1 MLQNIHLMPRW
12 LIELEKIL
20 DSFSGD
26 TGSHAN
32 FRLLL
37 SAEPS
42 TGVPIGI
49 LDRSIKL
56 TNEPPSGL
64 KANMKRAFT
73 YFPKEEIEDKDSKVK
88 SIYFGL
94 CFFHS
99 TVIERKRFGPKGW
112 NMSYPFN
119 VGDLRD
125 SYLVLNRYMESNSGS
140 SKIPFEDL
148 IYIFGEI
155 MYGGHIVDDWDR
167 RLARA
172 YLENIMT
179 PQIFEEEE
187 LFPYIEGK
195 NLSFKVPAPTNFEK
209 YLEHIELS
217 LGQETPLAYG
227 LHPNA

>member
-1 MLQNIHLMPRW
+1 
-12 LIELEKIL
+12 
-20 DSFSGD
+20 
-26 TGSHAN
+26 
-32 FRLLL
+32 
-37 SAEPS
+37 
-42 TGVPIGI
+42 
-49 LDRSIKL
+49 
-56 TNEPPSGL
+56 
-64 KANMKRAFT
+64 
-73 YFPKEEIEDKDSKVK
+73 
-88 SIYFGL
+88 
-94 CFFHS
+94 
-99 TVIERKRFGPKGW
+99 
-112 NMSYPFN
+112 MSYPFN

-125 SYLVLNRYMESNSGS
+125 SYLVLNRYMESNQGS

-209 YLEHIELS
+209 YL
-217 LGQETPLAYG
+217 
-227 LHPNA
+227 